1 MTLGELQD
9 RVNEAI
15 DNGWED
21 CPVHIRKF
29 GTQPKYELDRIDL
42 ISAHAETEE
51 ETRYVELIY
60 KE

>member
-9 RVNEAI
+9 RVNEAV

-21 CPVHIRKF
+21 CPIHIRKF

-42 ISAHAETEE
+42 ISAHAGTEE